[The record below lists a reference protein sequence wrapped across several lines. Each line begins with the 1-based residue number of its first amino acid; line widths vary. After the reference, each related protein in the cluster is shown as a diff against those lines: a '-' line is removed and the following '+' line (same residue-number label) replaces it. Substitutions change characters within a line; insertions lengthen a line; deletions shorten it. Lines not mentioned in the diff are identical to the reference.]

1 MSRNDTCNAL
11 FEWKEIEV
19 DRSYFFND
27 FLPRMDVNKFDAI
40 LSGICGIIEKVYF
53 VFEE

>member
-1 MSRNDTCNAL
+1 MILVTPFFVR
-11 FEWKEIEV
+11 KEIEV

-40 LSGICGIIEKVYF
+40 LSGICGIIEKV
-53 VFEE
+53 VIRVL

>member
-1 MSRNDTCNAL
+1 M
-11 FEWKEIEV
+11 

-40 LSGICGIIEKVYF
+40 LSGICGIIEAEYVTSF
-53 VFEE
+53 GTNIELLL